1 MPTEE
6 AASVEVAIPSTG
18 SEGNCHNLQGSHRG
32 RMPLAAK
39 PGPSILT
46 VAEPTDAG

>member
-32 RMPLAAK
+32 RV
-39 PGPSILT
+39 PSCREAGT
-46 VAEPTDAG
+46 VNIDSSRAH